1 LTGSSKQYGNKI
13 VSLNIKEGDSMT
25 WTQEVNPFNNIAI
38 SAFAAIVPIIFIF
51 WALIIRKMKG
61 YLASL
66 ITMLLAIFVV
76 LLVYH
81 MPLKLS
87 LLSALQGAMYGFF
100 PICWIIIAAV
110 FLYNISV
117 ASGQFEIIKSFMS
130 SITDDRRL
138 QALLIAFSFGSF
150 LEGASGLGTPIAI
163 TSAMLVGMG
172 FNPIYASGV
181 CLIAN
186 TAPVAFGSVGT
197 PIIIASQVSGMPELA
212 ISQVVGRTLPVIALF
227 VPFYLVVLMAGFKRS
242 LEVLPAILLSGIVFA
257 VVQFLVA
264 NYLGPMLPSL
274 MAGLASIVSLM
285 VLLRYWKPKTI
296 WRFPDERESKVQ
308 PSGSY
313 TTGQIIRAWSP
324 FILMTATIIA
334 WGLQPVKEAL
344 NSAGDL
350 KFYIPGLQHSILNNN
365 GTPLLIKPF
374 DFSYLSNSGT
384 GVLLSA
390 IISLPLIGMSIKKGF
405 GVFIATLKQL
415 KFPII
420 TITSIVGFAFVA
432 NNSGLSM
439 TIALALAG
447 TGVLFPFFSP
457 VLGWLGV
464 FMTGSDTS
472 SNALFCRLQRTTAS
486 TLNIDPL
493 ITVSA
498 NTTGGVMGKMISPQ
512 SIAVGTAAI
521 GLVGKESDLF
531 RFTIKHSFIMLF
543 VICVITTLQA
553 YVLKW
558 IIPKYTIADEVIPA
572 AKTSISSGFVYLGY
586 LLAVIFVIIIS
597 VILLNRKKRLS
608 GL

>member
-1 LTGSSKQYGNKI
+1 
-13 VSLNIKEGDSMT
+13 MT
-25 WTQEVNPFNNIAI
+25 WTREINPFNNISI
-38 SAFAAIVPIIFIF
+38 SALMAVIPILFIF
-51 WALIIRKMKG
+51 WALIIKKMKG

-66 ITMLLAIFVV
+66 FTMIIALIVAI
-76 LLVYH
+76 LVYK
-81 MPLKLS
+81 MPVNLA
-87 LLSALQGAMYGFF
+87 LLSGLQGALYGFF

-110 FLYNISV
+110 FLYNVSV
-117 ASGQFEIIKSFMS
+117 ASGQFEIIKSFMG
-130 SITDDRRL
+130 SITNDRRL

-212 ISQVVGRTLPVIALF
+212 ISQLVGRTLPFMALF
-227 VPFYLVVLMAGFKRS
+227 VPFYLIFIMAGFRKS
-242 LEVLPAILLSGIVFA
+242 VEVLPAILLSGVVFA
-257 VVQFLVA
+257 VVQFVVA

-274 MAGLASIVSLM
+274 LAGLASIVCLM
-285 VLLRYWKPKTI
+285 ILFRYWKPKTI
-296 WRFPDERESKVQ
+296 WRFSDEKEEKSVVATKY
-308 PSGSY
+308 S
-313 TTGQIIRAWSP
+313 TGQIIRAWSP
-324 FILMTATIIA
+324 FIIMTATIIA
-334 WGLQPVKEAL
+334 WGLQPVREAL
-344 NSAGDL
+344 NSAGDI
-350 KFYIPGLQHSILNNN
+350 KFYIPLLHNSILNSD
-365 GTPLLIKPF
+365 GTPLVIKPF

-390 IISLPLIGMSIKKGF
+390 IISLPVIGLSFRQGAR
-405 GVFIATLKQL
+405 VFIATVKQL

-420 TITSIVGFAFVA
+420 TITSIVGFAYVA
-432 NNSGLSM
+432 NNSGISM

-457 VLGWLGV
+457 ILGWLGV

-472 SNALFCRLQRTTAS
+472 SNALFCRLQRSTATT
-486 TLNIDPL
+486 LGIDPI

-531 RFTIKHSFIMLF
+531 RFTIKHSFILLF
-543 VICVITTLQA
+543 LVCIITTLQA

-558 IIPKYTIADEVIPA
+558 IVPKYTIIDELAPVV
-572 AKTSISSGFVYLGY
+572 KQDISSGITYLIY
-586 LLAVIFVIIIS
+586 LAATIVLIVMMVFF
-597 VILLNRKKRLS
+597 LNRKRV
-608 GL
+608 

>member
-1 LTGSSKQYGNKI
+1 
-13 VSLNIKEGDSMT
+13 MT
-25 WTQEVNPFNNIAI
+25 WTQEVNPFNNIAL
-38 SAFAAIVPIIFIF
+38 SAFAAVIPIIFIF
-51 WALIIRKMKG
+51 WALIIKKMKG

-66 ITMLLAIFVV
+66 LTMFIAIIVAI
-76 LLVYH
+76 LVYR
-81 MPLKLS
+81 MPMGLS
-87 LLSALQGAMYGFF
+87 LLSGLQGALYGFF

-110 FLYNISV
+110 YLYNITV

-212 ISQVVGRTLPVIALF
+212 ISQLVGRTLPVIALF
-227 VPFYLVVLMAGFKRS
+227 VPMYLVVLMAGFKKS

-257 VVQFLVA
+257 VMQYLVA
-264 NYLGPMLPSL
+264 NFLGPMLPSL
-274 MAGLASIVSLM
+274 IAGLASIISLM
-285 VLLRYWKPKTI
+285 ILFRYWKPKTV
-296 WRFPDERESKVQ
+296 WRFSDERDTEVLPASK
-308 PSGSY
+308 Y

-324 FILMTATIIA
+324 FIIMTATIIA
-334 WGLQPVKEAL
+334 WGLQPVREAL
-344 NSAGDL
+344 NSIGDI
-350 KFYIPGLQHSILNNN
+350 KFYIPGLKDAIMNSD
-365 GTPLLIKPF
+365 GTPLVIKPF

-384 GVLLSA
+384 GVLLSS
-390 IISLPLIGMSIKKGF
+390 IISIPLIGMTFKQGF
-405 GVFIATLKQL
+405 KVFIATVKQL
-415 KFPII
+415 RFPIV
-420 TITSIVGFAFVA
+420 TITSIVGFAFIA
-432 NNSGLSM
+432 NNSGISM
-439 TIALALAG
+439 TMALALAS
-447 TGVLFPFFSP
+447 TGILFPFFSP
-457 VLGWLGV
+457 ILGWLGV

-486 TLNIDPL
+486 ALDIDPL

-521 GLVGKESDLF
+521 GLVGRESDLF

-543 VICVITTLQA
+543 VICIITMLQA
-553 YVLKW
+553 YVMKW
-558 IIPKYTIADEVIPA
+558 IVPGYAILDEAIETA
-572 AKTSISSGFVYLGY
+572 QTNLLSGFTYLIY
-586 LLAVIFVIIIS
+586 LSVAILIIIVS
-597 VILLNRKKRLS
+597 VVLLNRVNVKGKQKKT
-608 GL
+608 G

>member
-1 LTGSSKQYGNKI
+1 MKSI
-13 VSLNIKEGDSMT
+13 MT
-25 WTQEVNPFNNIAI
+25 WTREINPINNITI
-38 SAFAAIVPIIFIF
+38 SALLAVIPILFIF
-51 WALIIRKMKG
+51 WALIIKKMKG

-66 ITMLLAIFVV
+66 LTMIIALIVAILIYRMPVNLA
-76 LLVYH
+76 
-81 MPLKLS
+81 
-87 LLSALQGAMYGFF
+87 LLSGLQGALYGFF

-110 FLYNISV
+110 FLYNVSV
-117 ASGQFEIIKSFMS
+117 ASGQFEIIKSFMG
-130 SITDDRRL
+130 SITNDRRL

-212 ISQVVGRTLPVIALF
+212 ISQLVGRTLPFMALF
-227 VPFYLVVLMAGFKRS
+227 VPFYLIFIMAGFRKS
-242 LEVLPAILLSGIVFA
+242 VEVLPAILLSGIVFA
-257 VVQFLVA
+257 VVQFVVA

-274 MAGLASIVSLM
+274 LAGLSSIVCLM
-285 VLLRYWKPKTI
+285 ILFRYWKPKTI
-296 WRFPDERESKVQ
+296 WRFSDEHEEISVVATKY
-308 PSGSY
+308 S
-313 TTGQIIRAWSP
+313 TGQIIRAWSP
-324 FILMTATIIA
+324 FIIMTATIIA
-334 WGLQPVKEAL
+334 WGLQPVREAL
-344 NSAGDL
+344 NSAGDI
-350 KFYIPGLQHSILNNN
+350 KFYIPLLHNSIINTD
-365 GTPLLIKPF
+365 GTPLVIKPF

-390 IISLPLIGMSIKKGF
+390 IISLPVIGLSFRQGVR
-405 GVFIATLKQL
+405 VFIATVKQL
-415 KFPII
+415 RFPII
-420 TITSIVGFAFVA
+420 TITSIVGFAYVA
-432 NNSGLSM
+432 NNSGISM

-457 VLGWLGV
+457 ILGWLGV

-472 SNALFCRLQRTTAS
+472 SNALFCRLQRSTAS
-486 TLNIDPL
+486 TLGIDPL

-531 RFTIKHSFIMLF
+531 RFTIKHSFILLF
-543 VICVITTLQA
+543 LVCVITTLQA

-558 IIPKYTIADEVIPA
+558 IVPKYTVIDELAPA
-572 AKTSISSGFVYLGY
+572 VKQDVSSGIAYLIY
-586 LLAVIFVIIIS
+586 LASAIVLIVMTVFF
-597 VILLNRKKRLS
+597 LNRRKIDKKSLTI
-608 GL
+608 

>member
-1 LTGSSKQYGNKI
+1 
-13 VSLNIKEGDSMT
+13 MT
-25 WTQEVNPFNNIAI
+25 WTQEINPFNNIAL
-38 SAFAAIVPIIFIF
+38 SALAAVIPIIFIF
-51 WALIIRKMKG
+51 WALIIKRMKG

-66 ITMLLAIFVV
+66 LTMILAIIVAV
-76 LLVYH
+76 IIYR
-81 MPLKLS
+81 MPVELS
-87 LLSALQGAMYGFF
+87 LLSALQGALYGFF

-110 FLYNISV
+110 FLYNITV
-117 ASGQFEIIKSFMS
+117 ASGQFEIIKSFMA
-130 SITDDRRL
+130 SITNDRRL

-227 VPFYLVVLMAGFKRS
+227 VPMYLVVLMSGFKKS
-242 LEVLPAILLSGIVFA
+242 LEVLPAILLSGIVFS

-274 MAGLASIVSLM
+274 IAGLASILSLM
-285 VLLRYWKPKTI
+285 VLFRYWKPRTI
-296 WRFPDERESKVQ
+296 WRFSDEKEVIVIPASK
-308 PSGSY
+308 Y
-313 TTGQIIRAWSP
+313 TAGQIIKAWSP
-324 FILMTATIIA
+324 FLIMTATIIA

-344 NSAGDL
+344 NSLGDI
-350 KFYIPGLQHSILNNN
+350 KFYIPGLKDAILTGN
-365 GTPLLIKPF
+365 GTPLVIKPF

-390 IISLPLIGMSIKKGF
+390 IISIPVIGMTFKQGF
-405 GVFIATLKQL
+405 KVYIDTLRQL
-415 KFPII
+415 KFPIV
-420 TITSIVGFAFVA
+420 TITSIVGFAFIA
-432 NNSGLSM
+432 NNSGISM
-439 TIALALAG
+439 TMALALAS
-447 TGVLFPFFSP
+447 TGFLFPFFSP
-457 VLGWLGV
+457 ILGWLGV

-472 SNALFCRLQRTTAS
+472 SNALFCRLQRTTAT
-486 TLNIDPL
+486 TLGIDPL

-543 VICVITTLQA
+543 MICIITTLQA
-553 YVLKW
+553 YVVKW
-558 IIPKYTIADEVIPA
+558 IIPEYKIVDEVIPV
-572 AKTSISSGFVYLGY
+572 AKASLYSGFTYLIY
-586 LLAVIFVIIIS
+586 LSAAILIIILS
-597 VILLNRKKRLS
+597 VFLMNRKRM
-608 GL
+608 

>member
-1 LTGSSKQYGNKI
+1 
-13 VSLNIKEGDSMT
+13 MT
-25 WTQEVNPFNNIAI
+25 WTREIDPFNNITI
-38 SAFAAIVPIIFIF
+38 SALLAVIPILFIF
-51 WALIIRKMKG
+51 WALIIKKMKG

-66 ITMLLAIFVV
+66 FTMIISLFVAV
-76 LLVYH
+76 LVYK
-81 MPLKLS
+81 MPVNLA
-87 LLSALQGAMYGFF
+87 LLSGLQGALYGFF

-110 FLYNISV
+110 FLYNVSV
-117 ASGQFEIIKSFMS
+117 ASGQFEIIKSFMG
-130 SITDDRRL
+130 SITNDRRL

-212 ISQVVGRTLPVIALF
+212 ISQLVGRTLPLMALF
-227 VPFYLVVLMAGFKRS
+227 VPFYLIFIMAGFRKS
-242 LEVLPAILLSGIVFA
+242 IEVLPAILLSGFVFA
-257 VVQFLVA
+257 VVQFIVA

-274 MAGLASIVSLM
+274 LAGLASIVCLM
-285 VLLRYWKPKTI
+285 ILFRYWKPKTI
-296 WRFPDERESKVQ
+296 WRFSDEQEEKTVVATKY
-308 PSGSY
+308 SG
-313 TTGQIIRAWSP
+313 GQIIRAWSP
-324 FILMTATIIA
+324 FIVMTVTIIA
-334 WGLQPVKEAL
+334 WGLQPVKDAL
-344 NSAGDL
+344 NAAGDI
-350 KFYIPGLQHSILNNN
+350 KFYIPLLHNSIINAD
-365 GTPLLIKPF
+365 GSPLVIKPF

-390 IISLPLIGMSIKKGF
+390 IISLPIIGLGF
-405 GVFIATLKQL
+405 RQGVKVFIATVKQL

-420 TITSIVGFAFVA
+420 TITSIVGFAYVA
-432 NNSGLSM
+432 NNSGISM

-457 VLGWLGV
+457 ILGWLGV

-472 SNALFCRLQRTTAS
+472 SNALFCRLQRSTATT
-486 TLNIDPL
+486 LGIDPL

-531 RFTIKHSFIMLF
+531 RFTIKHSFILLF
-543 VICVITTLQA
+543 LVCIITTLQA
-553 YVLKW
+553 YVFKW
-558 IIPKYTIADEVIPA
+558 IVPKYEMIDELAPA
-572 AKTSISSGFVYLGY
+572 VKQDIGSGITYLVYLAAAIS
-586 LLAVIFVIIIS
+586 LIIVTIF
-597 VILLNRKKRLS
+597 LLNRKKV
-608 GL
+608 

>member
-1 LTGSSKQYGNKI
+1 
-13 VSLNIKEGDSMT
+13 MT
-25 WTQEVNPFNNIAI
+25 WTREIDPFNNITI
-38 SAFAAIVPIIFIF
+38 SALLAVIPILFIF
-51 WALIIRKMKG
+51 WALIIKKMKG

-66 ITMLLAIFVV
+66 FTMIIALVV
-76 LLVYH
+76 AVLVYR
-81 MPLKLS
+81 MPVNLAMLS
-87 LLSALQGAMYGFF
+87 GLQGALYGFF

-110 FLYNISV
+110 FLYNVSV
-117 ASGQFEIIKSFMS
+117 ASGQFEIIKSFMG
-130 SITDDRRL
+130 SITNDRRL

-212 ISQVVGRTLPVIALF
+212 ISQLVGRTLPFMALF
-227 VPFYLVVLMAGFKRS
+227 MPFYLIFIMAGFRKS
-242 LEVLPAILLSGIVFA
+242 IEVLPAILLSGIVFA
-257 VVQFLVA
+257 VVQFVVA

-274 MAGLASIVSLM
+274 LAGLASIVCLM
-285 VLLRYWKPKTI
+285 ILFRYWKPKTI
-296 WRFPDERESKVQ
+296 WRFSDEHEEKTVVATNYS
-308 PSGSY
+308 
-313 TTGQIIRAWSP
+313 TGQIIRAWSP
-324 FILMTATIIA
+324 FIIMTVTIIA
-334 WGLQPVKEAL
+334 WGLQPVREAL
-344 NSAGDL
+344 NSAGDI
-350 KFYIPGLQHSILNNN
+350 KFYIPLLHNSIINAD
-365 GTPLLIKPF
+365 GTPLVIKPF

-390 IISLPLIGMSIKKGF
+390 IISLPIIGLGF
-405 GVFIATLKQL
+405 KQGARVFIATVKQL

-420 TITSIVGFAFVA
+420 TITSIVGFAYVA
-432 NNSGLSM
+432 NNSGISM

-457 VLGWLGV
+457 ILGWLGV

-472 SNALFCRLQRTTAS
+472 SNALFCRLQRSTAS
-486 TLNIDPL
+486 TLGIDPL

-531 RFTIKHSFIMLF
+531 RFTIKHSFILLF
-543 VICVITTLQA
+543 LVCIITTFQA

-558 IIPKYTIADEVIPA
+558 IVPKYTVIDELAPVV
-572 AKTSISSGFVYLGY
+572 KQDISSGIIYLIY
-586 LLAVIFVIIIS
+586 LAAAIVLIVMTVF
-597 VILLNRKKRLS
+597 LLNRNKNYKKSLTV
-608 GL
+608 

>member
-1 LTGSSKQYGNKI
+1 
-13 VSLNIKEGDSMT
+13 MT
-25 WTQEVNPFNNIAI
+25 WIREVNPINNITVSALVAI
-38 SAFAAIVPIIFIF
+38 IPIIFIF
-51 WALIIRKMKG
+51 WALVIKKMKG
-61 YLASL
+61 YMASL
-66 ITMLLAIFVV
+66 LTMLIALIVAV
-76 LLVYH
+76 LVYR
-81 MPLKLS
+81 MPLDLA
-87 LLSALQGAMYGFF
+87 LLSGLQGAMYGFF

-117 ASGQFEIIKSFMS
+117 ASGQFEIIRSFMG
-130 SITDDRRL
+130 SITNDRRL

-212 ISQVVGRTLPVIALF
+212 ISQLVGRTLPVMALF
-227 VPFYLVVLMAGFKRS
+227 VPFYLIFIMAGFKRS
-242 LEVLPAILLSGIVFA
+242 LEVLPAILISGIVFA
-257 VVQFLVA
+257 VVQFIVA

-274 MAGLASIVSLM
+274 LAGLASIVCLM
-285 VLLRYWKPKTI
+285 ILFRYWKPKTI
-296 WRFPDERESKVQ
+296 WRFSDEPEEKVI
-308 PSGSY
+308 SATKYS
-313 TTGQIIRAWSP
+313 TGQIIRAWSP
-324 FILMTATIIA
+324 FIIMTATIIA

-344 NSAGDL
+344 NSAGDI
-350 KFYIPGLQHSILNNN
+350 KFYIPLLHNSIINTD
-365 GTPLLIKPF
+365 GTPLVIKPF

-390 IISLPLIGMSIKKGF
+390 IISLPVIGLGF
-405 GVFIATLKQL
+405 RQGARVFMATLRQL

-432 NNSGLSM
+432 NNSGISM

-457 VLGWLGV
+457 ILGWLGV

-486 TLNIDPL
+486 TLGIDPL

-531 RFTIKHSFIMLF
+531 RFTIKHSFILLF
-543 VICVITTLQA
+543 LVCIITTLQA

-558 IIPKYTIADEVIPA
+558 VVPKYTIIDELAPA
-572 AKTSISSGFVYLGY
+572 IKQDISSGITYLIY
-586 LLAVIFVIIIS
+586 LAAAIAVIILIVF
-597 VILLNRKKRLS
+597 LLNRKRIRV
-608 GL
+608 